1 MGHHGLLQ
9 IVPCIRLLKSFN
21 AKAFNPGNDDAETEA
36 QLRGVKRGQVTEQ
49 VVESV
54 LDRQIYDLVDTSGPA
69 GVYMMDVSNF

>member
-1 MGHHGLLQ
+1 MQ
-9 IVPCIRLLKSFN
+9 IVPCIRLLKSFS